1 MATAPILMGTFKQNR
16 KEVEDNGPDSSI
28 SIEHSDSNDDLFY
41 GNRRPPDPMN
51 YTRENGRKT
60 KEEQ

>member
-1 MATAPILMGTFKQNR
+1 MGTFKQNR

-51 YTRENGRKT
+51 YTHENGRKG